1 MSYETFASG
10 LQFLIIP
17 AVRKFQLFYRRKL
30 KNSGKR
36 LTSSDN
42 RGNYANDLMCA
53 FHSLFINIVFVFQMC
68 NEKRKTGWYTVV
80 SIGDFSLSIAIN
92 DRYWRQTL
100 AWLQG
105 MRTRKSFVINTWFNR
120 TSCCFSVA
128 VDEPNKSE
136 EVHAAAASAHKVTEA
151 PTPTDE
157 DVSLALILPLLNGF
171 WMTFTYEKFELWN
184 YRSSRILLHRNLS
197 VSIQSGSFG

>member
-53 FHSLFINIVFVFQMC
+53 FHSLFINIVFVIQMC
-68 NEKRKTGWYTVV
+68 NEKLKTGWYTVV

-136 EVHAAAASAHKVTEA
+136 EVHAAAASAHNVTGA
-151 PTPTDE
+151 PRPSDE
-157 DVSLALILPLLNGF
+157 DVSLALILPLLNRF
-171 WMTFTYEKFELWN
+171 WMTFTYQKFELWN
-184 YRSSRILLHRNLS
+184 YRSSRILLRRT

>member
-53 FHSLFINIVFVFQMC
+53 FHSLFINIVFVIQMC

-100 AWLQG
+100 AWLLG
-105 MRTRKSFVINTWFNR
+105 MRTRKRLVINTWFNR

-136 EVHAAAASAHKVTEA
+136 EVYAAAASAHKVTEA
-151 PTPTDE
+151 PTPTEE
-157 DVSLALILPLLNGF
+157 DVSLGLILPLLNGF
-171 WMTFTYEKFELWN
+171 
-184 YRSSRILLHRNLS
+184 
-197 VSIQSGSFG
+197 

>member
-53 FHSLFINIVFVFQMC
+53 FHSLFINTVFVIQMY

-100 AWLQG
+100 AWLLG
-105 MRTRKSFVINTWFNR
+105 MRTRKRLVINTWFNR

-128 VDEPNKSE
+128 VDEPNKGE
-136 EVHAAAASAHKVTEA
+136 EIHAAAASAHKVTGA
-151 PTPTDE
+151 RTPTDE
-157 DVSLALILPLLNGF
+157 DVVSLALILPLLSGF
-171 WMTFTYEKFELWN
+171 
-184 YRSSRILLHRNLS
+184 
-197 VSIQSGSFG
+197 

>member
-10 LQFLIIP
+10 RQFLIIP

-92 DRYWRQTL
+92 EIGARL
-100 AWLQG
+100 
-105 MRTRKSFVINTWFNR
+105 
-120 TSCCFSVA
+120 
-128 VDEPNKSE
+128 
-136 EVHAAAASAHKVTEA
+136 
-151 PTPTDE
+151 
-157 DVSLALILPLLNGF
+157 
-171 WMTFTYEKFELWN
+171 
-184 YRSSRILLHRNLS
+184 
-197 VSIQSGSFG
+197 

>member
-1 MSYETFASG
+1 MFASG

-30 KNSGKR
+30 KNSGQR

-53 FHSLFINIVFVFQMC
+53 FHSLFINIVFAFQMC

-105 MRTRKSFVINTWFNR
+105 MRTRKRLVINTWFNSS
-120 TSCCFSVA
+120 SCCFSVV

-136 EVHAAAASAHKVTEA
+136 EIHAAAASAHKVTGA
-151 PTPTDE
+151 RTPTDE
-157 DVSLALILPLLNGF
+157 DVVSLALILPLLNGF
-171 WMTFTYEKFELWN
+171 WMTFTYQKFELWN
-184 YRSSRILLHRNLS
+184 YRSYRTLLRKNLS
-197 VSIQSGSFG
+197 VSIQSWSFG

>member
-30 KNSGKR
+30 KKSGKQ

-53 FHSLFINIVFVFQMC
+53 FHSLFTNIVFVIQKC
-68 NEKRKTGWYTVV
+68 NKKRNRKTLLFKEPMRFWLVHY
-80 SIGDFSLSIAIN
+80 SN
-92 DRYWRQTL
+92 NRWRQPEYRYKRYWRQTL

-105 MRTRKSFVINTWFNR
+105 MRIRKRLVINTWFNR

-136 EVHAAAASAHKVTEA
+136 EIHDAAASAHKGTEA
-151 PTPTDE
+151 PTPTEE

-171 WMTFTYEKFELWN
+171 
-184 YRSSRILLHRNLS
+184 
-197 VSIQSGSFG
+197 

>member
-1 MSYETFASG
+1 MSYDTFASG

-42 RGNYANDLMCA
+42 RGNYAKDLMCA
-53 FHSLFINIVFVFQMC
+53 FHSLFINIVFVIQMC

-92 DRYWRQTL
+92 DIGARL
-100 AWLQG
+100 
-105 MRTRKSFVINTWFNR
+105 
-120 TSCCFSVA
+120 
-128 VDEPNKSE
+128 
-136 EVHAAAASAHKVTEA
+136 
-151 PTPTDE
+151 
-157 DVSLALILPLLNGF
+157 
-171 WMTFTYEKFELWN
+171 
-184 YRSSRILLHRNLS
+184 
-197 VSIQSGSFG
+197 